1 MSNFKNLFL
10 LYSLLGDL
18 DMMKLLFNNK
28 YINDAFL
35 NKILL
40 YKDKKDIEILDFLIN
55 KGADYKNKQALINS
69 LKINN
74 LDVIQ
79 YLINL
84 GSDIHFNNDELIKLS
99 FNYSNIYPIYLIN
112 QYDFKILDS
121 YLFDN
126 LNNFEIFKFL
136 IENPKYKLNKE
147 YLYEKIYENIFI
159 DIPKINYDIKIIEYL
174 ITNKNFKFKD
184 NINLNIEAKN
194 IDIDFINTIELSFI
208 KYNNYLKIIIN
219 KNNINNL
226 NNIYKILLENNFNLL
241 FEDLVICNLA
251 IEKGY
256 LNIIKTL
263 ILNKFP
269 INDVD
274 KNFCIQYN
282 QYKILSYLIKNNIK
296 ITEENII
303 RSIKYNNFKIFKLLI
318 NKRKIN
324 INELLLKG
332 IDKNTNINF
341 IKNTNIDKSL
351 ILIKACKEGNIKMVK
366 LILGEDNI
374 NGFLEASDNNHL
386 NIMKLINNN
395 DNEIINYK
403 EELSEALINAC
414 SNANLLMIK
423 YLLKLG
429 ADINYENGLA
439 LLIAIED
446 NNKIKIDNKI
456 YYRPF
461 EDPNNQKII
470 NLFNL
475 NKDNKTII
483 KNFLI
488 FQEQIKEQKIRL
500 KIVKY
505 LILNGIEL
513 EQDDL
518 SLYIND
524 NIPNIPLIKYLIK
537 KVDLETDNKILLKLI
552 PKFKFNKD
560 LHEGIK
566 KLNGYNY

>member
-1 MSNFKNLFL
+1 
-10 LYSLLGDL
+10 
-18 DMMKLLFNNK
+18 
-28 YINDAFL
+28 
-35 NKILL
+35 
-40 YKDKKDIEILDFLIN
+40 
-55 KGADYKNKQALINS
+55 
-69 LKINN
+69 
-74 LDVIQ
+74 
-79 YLINL
+79 
-84 GSDIHFNNDELIKLS
+84 
-99 FNYSNIYPIYLIN
+99 
-112 QYDFKILDS
+112 
-121 YLFDN
+121 
-126 LNNFEIFKFL
+126 
-136 IENPKYKLNKE
+136 
-147 YLYEKIYENIFI
+147 
-159 DIPKINYDIKIIEYL
+159 
-174 ITNKNFKFKD
+174 
-184 NINLNIEAKN
+184 
-194 IDIDFINTIELSFI
+194 
-208 KYNNYLKIIIN
+208 
-219 KNNINNL
+219 
-226 NNIYKILLENNFNLL
+226 
-241 FEDLVICNLA
+241 
-251 IEKGY
+251 
-256 LNIIKTL
+256 
-263 ILNKFP
+263 
-269 INDVD
+269 
-274 KNFCIQYN
+274 
-282 QYKILSYLIKNNIK
+282 
-296 ITEENII
+296 
-303 RSIKYNNFKIFKLLI
+303 
-318 NKRKIN
+318 
-324 INELLLKG
+324 
-332 IDKNTNINF
+332 
-341 IKNTNIDKSL
+341 
-351 ILIKACKEGNIKMVK
+351 MVK

-475 NKDNKTII
+475 DKDNKTII

-488 FQEQIKEQKIRL
+488 FQEQIKQQKIRL
-500 KIVKY
+500 LIVKY

-518 SLYIND
+518 SLCIND

-537 KVDLETDNKILLKLI
+537 KVNLETDNKILLKLI

-566 KLNGYNY
+566 KLDGYNY